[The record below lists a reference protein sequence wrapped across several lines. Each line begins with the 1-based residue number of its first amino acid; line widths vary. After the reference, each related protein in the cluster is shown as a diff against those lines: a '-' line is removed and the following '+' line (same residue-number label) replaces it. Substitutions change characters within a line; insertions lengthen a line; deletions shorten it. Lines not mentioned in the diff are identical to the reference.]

1 MRSSWDASATNR
13 RWASKPSRM
22 GIERA
27 ARDDVGD
34 RRRRDEAQRAHDQ
47 DREHEAP
54 RLPVV
59 ERQVEATLDEP
70 RRGAFVGDG
79 HRDHADLDP
88 VGLDRA
94 DVQPVGGAPERAGVR
109 EPRQRLAG
117 AVEEDP
123 ALGVEHQQHG
133 VRDRRRVLAAL
144 LLLLAV
150 RQLAVERRDLRPHGG
165 LEGPVQVRVE

>member
-1 MRSSWDASATNR
+1 M
-13 RWASKPSRM
+13 
-22 GIERA
+22 
-27 ARDDVGD
+27 
-34 RRRRDEAQRAHDQ
+34 
-47 DREHEAP
+47 
-54 RLPVV
+54 

-88 VGLDRA
+88 VALDRP

-150 RQLAVERRDLRPHGG
+150 RQSPSSAATCARTAASRARSRSASSG
-165 LEGPVQVRVE
+165 